1 MDGLATMVYLYI
13 TKYNAAL
20 HHQQLKF
27 HIPHPKRIR
36 VVTILQQL
44 MILDKILSVL
54 VVKYPQHLEQKI
66 LVFKHSPIIDPKCTA
81 Q

>member
-66 LVFKHSPIIDPKCTA
+66 LVSKH
-81 Q
+81 